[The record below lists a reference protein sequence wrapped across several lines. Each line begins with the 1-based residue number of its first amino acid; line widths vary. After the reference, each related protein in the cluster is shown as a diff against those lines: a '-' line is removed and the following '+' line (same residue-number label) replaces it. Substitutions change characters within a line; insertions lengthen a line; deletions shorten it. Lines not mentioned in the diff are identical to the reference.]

1 MKPGRTLGLSLAIL
15 ASAMLFSIL
24 PLMQIAMLLIAR
36 ERFQNVQLVPGETD
50 TTPIAVGGNFEGG
63 SDASLI
69 VQVVLGV
76 IFLVIAVCAWRGRP
90 RWIRFVMVAAVVVLT
105 VVTVAFSIAPLVAAP
120 NVQRGMDSGE
130 AFRQTLLSGRLLM
143 SLLVA
148 LYVVW
153 YANRGPARAFYR
165 GYYLAEP
172 TPAQPTSE
180 ADVGT

>member
-1 MKPGRTLGLSLAIL
+1 MKPGRTLGLSLAII

-24 PLMQIAMLLIAR
+24 PLLQVAILLLAR
-36 ERFQNVQLVPGETD
+36 YRLQQTNLAAPGEAAVN
-50 TTPIAVGGNFEGG
+50 PIAVGGSFEGG

-90 RWIRFVMVAAVVVLT
+90 RWIRFAMIAGVVVLT
-105 VVTVAFSIAPLVAAP
+105 LVTVGFSIAPLLSSP
-120 NVQRGMDSGE
+120 DVQQGIDSG
-130 AFRQTLLSGRLLM
+130 AALRQTLLSGRMIM

-153 YANRGPARAFYR
+153 YVNRGPARAFYR
-165 GYYLAEP
+165 GYYITEP
-172 TPAQPTSE
+172 TRAE
-180 ADVGT
+180 ALP

>member
-1 MKPGRTLGLSLAIL
+1 MKPGRTLGLSLAIF

-24 PLMQIAMLLIAR
+24 PMLQVAMLLIIHY
-36 ERFQNVQLVPGETD
+36 RFQNTDLALPGKAVVN
-50 TTPIAVGGNFEGG
+50 PIAIGGSFEGG

-90 RWIRFVMVAAVVVLT
+90 PWIRFVMIAAVVLLT
-105 VVTVAFSIAPLVAAP
+105 LVTAAFSITPLLDSPDV
-120 NVQRGMDSGE
+120 GIDSG
-130 AFRQTLLSGRLLM
+130 AALRQTLLSGRMIL

-153 YANRGPARAFYR
+153 YVNRGPARAFYR
-165 GYYLAEP
+165 GYYLSKP
-172 TPAQPTSE
+172 TPAEAQP
-180 ADVGT
+180 